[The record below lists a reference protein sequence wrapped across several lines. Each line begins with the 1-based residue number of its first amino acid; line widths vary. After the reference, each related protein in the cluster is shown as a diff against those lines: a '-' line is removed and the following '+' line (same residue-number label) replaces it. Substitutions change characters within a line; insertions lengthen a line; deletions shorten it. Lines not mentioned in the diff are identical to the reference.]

1 MQETRPKMHVWG
13 ANRVQK
19 VIFRDEYAAYAL
31 KGWRDHPS
39 KVGQPLEVIAVAPVE
54 TPVEVVEPEVRVK
67 RAYNKRG

>member
-13 ANRVQK
+13 VNRTQK
-19 VIFRDEYAAYAL
+19 VIFRDEYSLYAA

-39 KVGQPLEVIAVAPVE
+39 KVGKPLEVEAE
-54 TPVEVVEPEVRVK
+54 TPVEVIEPEVRVK